1 MSTLITFIQYIIGSP
16 SHSNQTRKIKGIQIG
31 LEEVQLS
38 LYTNDVI
45 LYIKNPKDSTHKLLE
60 VRNELSKAAVY
71 NIYRA
76 LCYPFSLKMK
86 DENEKV
92 KKKIHFKIMSKKYLG
107 IKNYILR
114 IIKH

>member
-1 MSTLITFIQYIIGSP
+1 MSTLITSIQYIIGSP

-31 LEEVQLS
+31 LEEVKLS

-71 NIYRA
+71 KIHRA
-76 LCYPFSLKMK
+76 LWYLFSLKMK

-92 KKKIHFKIMSKKYLG
+92 KKKSTSKSCP
-107 IKNYILR
+107 KNT
-114 IIKH
+114 